1 MSEVLNAI
9 GGFAVGEAVGY
20 AQRVVERRVLSTSNK
35 KDLPHRMV
43 WSIIAEV
50 MGSGAAAAMLVASAV
65 EGNSFGY
72 GLFVGYMA
80 QKWEVPKMLGKYWE
94 IMRSRYPSDY

>member
-1 MSEVLNAI
+1 MRSGRLLGTCSAWWSEECWL
-9 GGFAVGEAVGY
+9 
-20 AQRVVERRVLSTSNK
+20 LLTK
-35 KDLPHRMV
+35 KDLPHRLV
-43 WSIIAEV
+43 WSVIAEV

-80 QKWEVPKMLGKYWE
+80 QKWEVPKMLGKYWQ
-94 IMRSRYPSDY
+94 ITHSHYPDDY